1 MTKLL
6 RFKRQ
11 TLGILLVAGSLNLGM
26 MTSSTAF
33 AQEFT
38 HYVSDNVE
46 QPIRRGA
53 GVEFR
58 IERMLPPGT
67 PLKVLE
73 TRDGWSRVEANY
85 NNRVS
90 QGWIH
95 QVSIQNQPPARTLLN
110 EQRARFNELETR
122 FNEQTND
129 YEQLKINHDEVVSE
143 LTELKQAHFEA
154 RRELEQIRQIS
165 GQAVDLDQQNREM
178 RQIINEL
185 EAQQVIMRQ
194 QIAQAGDAVKRQWF
208 LTGAGVL
215 LLGLLLGRFF
225 RIPKRRSSWDSV

>member
-1 MTKLL
+1 MTKFA
-6 RFKRQ
+6 RFNRRA
-11 TLGILLVAGSLNLGM
+11 LSAMILAGSLQFGLM
-26 MTSSTAF
+26 VSPALQ

-38 HYVSDNVE
+38 HYVSDSVE
-46 QPIRRGA
+46 QPMRRGA

-73 TRDGWSRVEANY
+73 TREGWSRVEATY
-85 NNRVS
+85 NNRTS

-95 QVSIQNQPPARTLLN
+95 QVSIQNQPPARMQLN
-110 EQRARFNELETR
+110 EQRERFNDLEIR
-122 FNEQTND
+122 FNEQTRD
-129 YEQLKINHDEVVSE
+129 YEQLRVNHDEVVNE
-143 LTELKQAHFEA
+143 LTELKQVYFET
-154 RRELEQIRQIS
+154 RRELEQIREIS
-165 GQAVDLDQQNREM
+165 GQAVELDEQNREM
-178 RQIINEL
+178 RQLINEL

-225 RIPKRRSSWDSV
+225 RIPKRRGSWDSV

>member
-1 MTKLL
+1 MTKFEHFN
-6 RFKRQ
+6 RR
-11 TLGILLVAGSLNLGM
+11 TLSAIILAGSLQFGV
-26 MTSSTAF
+26 MTSPALQ

-38 HYVSDNVE
+38 HYVSDAVE

-73 TRDGWSRVEANY
+73 TSDGWSLVEANY
-85 NNRVS
+85 NNRTS

-95 QVSIQNQPPARTLLN
+95 QISIQNQPPARILLN
-110 EQRARFNELETR
+110 EQRARFSDLENR
-122 FNEQTND
+122 FNEQRRD
-129 YEQLKINHDEVVSE
+129 YEQLRVNHDVVATE

-154 RRELEQIRQIS
+154 RRELEQIREIS
-165 GQAVDLDQQNREM
+165 GQAVELDEQNREM

-225 RIPKRRSSWDSV
+225 RIPKRRGSWDSV

>member
-1 MTKLL
+1 MPKLL
-6 RFKRQ
+6 RFKRRA
-11 TLGILLVAGSLNLGM
+11 LSVIILASSLNLGL
-26 MTSSTAF
+26 MTSSALY

-38 HYVSDNVE
+38 HYVSDSVE
-46 QPIRRGA
+46 QPMRRGA

-73 TRDGWSRVEANY
+73 TRDGWSRVEATY

-95 QVSIQNQPPARTLLN
+95 QVSIQNQPPARILLN
-110 EQRARFNELETR
+110 EQRTRFNELETR
-122 FNEQTND
+122 FNEQTRD
-129 YEQLKINHDEVVSE
+129 YEQLRVNHDEVVNE

-178 RQIINEL
+178 RQVINEL

-225 RIPKRRSSWDSV
+225 KIPKRRSSWDNL